1 MVTRAT
7 RFDRDT
13 SWGVLEHYSGQT
25 TTTWRLE
32 KNVGK
37 WWACLVSV
45 YQTLWA
51 CGVTRHLMI
60 LQIKTSLNNWKAFW
74 TVRKKESCARKYSST
89 ILFAIY
95 IVTKLK
101 ASLFYH
107 PTQAEQLWM
116 KQRNVL
122 NSGVFVLSRNR
133 LPEQCAQHGMLHL
146 PRTKFHIARR
156 F

>member
-1 MVTRAT
+1 
-7 RFDRDT
+7 
-13 SWGVLEHYSGQT
+13 
-25 TTTWRLE
+25 
-32 KNVGK
+32 
-37 WWACLVSV
+37 
-45 YQTLWA
+45 
-51 CGVTRHLMI
+51 MI

-122 NSGVFVLSRNR
+122 NSGVFVLSRKR
-133 LPEQCAQHGMLHL
+133 LPEQCAQRGNV
-146 PRTKFHIARR
+146 TFT
-156 F
+156 